1 MGFIEEG
8 YRDED
13 KVSPGE
19 VTIARMCSFR
29 FLHVANYNFLT
40 FPFQTLPVFHQIVE
54 SISSP
59 FGSRGAFVTA
69 LTSRILQNGYRPLLG
84 VVIKTAVTPSCFSI
98 PFLGWGGQCHHVV
111 TKPKLILGD
120 RGHGEPKWRGAE
132 APRPWG
138 QRSWRGPHGGELR
151 PLVHEDRG
159 HGEPTW
165 RGAEA
170 PSPWGQR
177 SWRTHVE
184 GS

>member
-69 LTSRILQNGYRPLLG
+69 LTSRILQNGYSPLLG

-120 RGHGEPKWRGAE
+120 RGHGEP
-132 APRPWG
+132 
-138 QRSWRGPHGGELR
+138 
-151 PLVHEDRG
+151 
-159 HGEPTW
+159 TW